1 MEISN
6 LLLKETAIHKH
17 FPPCM
22 TQPECCCFELQD
34 RSISTESEANLYI
47 EQTINQI
54 ELYINIAKTHLN
66 KDAVV
71 EIPYASKTSADIFKK
86 MVHSYQ
92 HTRRV
97 FQKDIQNDKRCY
109 IDFPNKPVQVRK
121 YLYSIS
127 LFCDYFENIIET
139 LLNPSSKLTISS
151 LKTLLDS
158 HLELLFI
165 FEQYQRVKK
174 LGYTYISETKSG
186 AINYFQLF
194 FCDIEQ

>member
-22 TQPECCCFELQD
+22 TQPECCCFELQY
-34 RSISTESEANLYI
+34 RSISTESEVNLYI

-71 EIPYASKTSADIFKK
+71 EIPYVSKTSADIFKK

-92 HTRRV
+92 QTRRV

-139 LLNPSSKLTISS
+139 LLNPNSKLTISS

-174 LGYTYISETKSG
+174 LGYTYISETKFFNTL
-186 AINYFQLF
+186 ILF
-194 FCDIEQ
+194 KNK